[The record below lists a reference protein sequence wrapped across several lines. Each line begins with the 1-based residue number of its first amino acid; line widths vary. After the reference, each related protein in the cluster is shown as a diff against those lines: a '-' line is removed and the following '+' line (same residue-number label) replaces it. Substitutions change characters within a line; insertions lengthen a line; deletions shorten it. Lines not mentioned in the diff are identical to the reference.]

1 MLACSESDDAAADG
15 DAVASVQDEE
25 IGENRYPSSGEQMP
39 EAIEMAAGDVDP
51 MTQLAG
57 TWVVT
62 EIAGAEIPSGPD
74 ITLEF
79 NRFRL
84 GGVSSCNSFE
94 AAVRFTDIGI
104 GFGPI
109 DAGDEVCDDAKMVAE
124 TALFNALAMVDR
136 YEVDEDD
143 NLTFY
148 GANVMALRARR

>member
-1 MLACSESDDAAADG
+1 
-15 DAVASVQDEE
+15 
-25 IGENRYPSSGEQMP
+25 
-39 EAIEMAAGDVDP
+39 MAAGDVDP

-79 NRFRL
+79 NGYQL

-94 AAVRFTDIGI
+94 AAVNFTDIGVW
-104 GFGPI
+104 FGPI
-109 DAGDEVCDDAKMVAE
+109 DAGSEVCDEAKMAAE
-124 TALFNALAMVDR
+124 AALFKALAMVDR
-136 YEVDEDD
+136 YEVDEYD